1 MKPAA
6 LLALVL
12 LACCAGCGR
21 DGGPAA
27 PAGPDAPRALPAE
40 LRSGHVMAVS
50 YSGFRAGQHPDR
62 GAGASNPDD
71 GQVLEDLRILVQHG
85 FTLLR
90 LYDSRENT
98 RTTLE
103 LIRRHR
109 LPLKVVL
116 GIWLDAEYSNHEGC
130 SWLTEPIPEEKLAAN
145 ARRNAEEVLRGIEL
159 ARQFDDIVV
168 AVNVGNEV
176 LVDWTDH
183 MVPLPRIIAYLR
195 EVRAAVAQPVT
206 VADSYPWWT
215 DHGASLAAEVDFAGV
230 HTYPVFEHQTIDQ
243 ALPYMDAGISRLRA
257 ALRGKPVVVLEA
269 GWPSVASEFPDQAS
283 EANQS
288 RHYKELRRWA
298 VEKGTPVF
306 IFEAFDEPWKGN
318 PDDPLSVEK
327 HWGLFNLDRSPKA
340 VMK

>member
-1 MKPAA
+1 MKAAA
-6 LLALVL
+6 LPALVL
-12 LACCAGCGR
+12 IACCAGCGR

-27 PAGPDAPRALPAE
+27 TARPDAPRALPVE
-40 LRSGHVMAVS
+40 LRSGDVMAVS

-62 GAGASNPDD
+62 GAGASNPDE
-71 GQVLEDLRILVQHG
+71 GQVLEDLRLLVQHG

-145 ARRNAEEVLRGIEL
+145 ARRNAEEVQRGIEL

-183 MVPLPRIIAYLR
+183 MVPLASIIAYLR
-195 EVRAAVAQPVT
+195 EVRAAVTQPVT

-230 HTYPVFEHQTIDQ
+230 HTYPVFEHRTIDE

-257 ALRGKPVVVLEA
+257 ALRDKPVIVLEA

-288 RHYKELRRWA
+288 RHYKELRQWA
-298 VEKGTPVF
+298 AEKDTPVF